1 MPYKINWEEEIVQ
14 PYNEKYGTNFKSGG
28 ELVADM
34 RYSQKLVWRKVGKI
48 LGVTRE
54 SALAVLARSKF
65 YIPEKKICREGLK
78 KQLLAIPSEELAV
91 MTIAEIRKKIPGFR
105 LRSYYAQLQENSLKY
120 KRRRIC
126 L

>member
-14 PYNEKYGTNFKSGG
+14 PYNEKYGTNFSTGG
-28 ELVADM
+28 GLVANM
-34 RYSQKLVWRKVGKI
+34 RYSQRLVWRKIEKI
-48 LGVTRE
+48 LGVSKE
-54 SALAVLARSKF
+54 AAMNVLKRSEV
-65 YIPEKKICREGLK
+65 YIPERKICREGLK